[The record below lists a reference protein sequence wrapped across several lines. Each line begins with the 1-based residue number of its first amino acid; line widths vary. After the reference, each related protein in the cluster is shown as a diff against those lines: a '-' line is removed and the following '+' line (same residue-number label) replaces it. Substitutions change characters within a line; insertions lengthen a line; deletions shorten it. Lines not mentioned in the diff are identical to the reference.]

1 LVSVSYIVRRFLIFL
16 AVVWAAAT
24 FNFLLPRLGGQNPIR
39 EKLVSQSALSG
50 AVQAGLEAMVKEFE
64 TKFGLDKPLWQQYL
78 TYLSD
83 MSRFD
88 FNYSIANYPRK
99 VVSMIADALP
109 WTVALLLVTTI
120 LGFIIGNIL
129 GALLA
134 WPGAPSFLKYVMP
147 PLLMMSAIPYFLLGL
162 ILVYVFGFYLG
173 VFPMYGGYTTGT
185 IPTLTLHF
193 IWDVLSHTMLPALS
207 IILVST
213 GGWALGMRS
222 LMVMTQGEDYV
233 IFGDAMG
240 LRNRTIFLRYAI
252 RNALLPQV
260 TAVALALGQIVSG
273 AVLVEVI
280 FGYPG
285 LGTMLFQAIRGSDYY
300 LVQGIVFIVIVSI
313 GLATFIL
320 DIIYPLL
327 DPRITY
333 RRS

>member
-1 LVSVSYIVRRFLIFL
+1 MSITYIVRRFLIFL

-24 FNFLLPRLGGQNPIR
+24 FNFFLPRLGGQNPIR
-39 EKLVSQSALSG
+39 EKLVSQAALSG
-50 AVQAGLEAMVKEFE
+50 AVQAGLEEMVQEFE

-78 TYLSD
+78 TYVSD
-83 MSRFD
+83 MFRFD

-99 VVSMIADALP
+99 VVDMMADALP
-109 WTVALLLVTTI
+109 WSVALLLVTTL
-120 LGFIIGNIL
+120 LGFIIGNVL

-134 WPGAPSFLKYVMP
+134 WPGAPKFLNYIMP
-147 PLLMMSAIPYFLLGL
+147 PILMLSAIPYFLLGL
-162 ILVYVFGFYLG
+162 ILVYIFGFYLG
-173 VFPMYGGYTTGT
+173 AFPMYGGYTTGT
-185 IPTLTLHF
+185 IPSLSLGF
-193 IWDVLSHTMLPALS
+193 IWDVIRHSMLPALS

-222 LMVMTQGEDYV
+222 LMIMTQGEDFV
-233 IFGDAMG
+233 IFGNAMG
-240 LRNRTIFLRYAI
+240 LRDRTIFARYAI

-260 TAVALALGQIVSG
+260 TALALALGQLVSG

-285 LGTMLFQAIRGSDYY
+285 IGTMLYQAIRGSDYY

-320 DIIYPLL
+320 DIVYPLL

-333 RRS
+333 RKA

>member
-1 LVSVSYIVRRFLIFL
+1 MSASYIVRRFFIFL
-16 AVVWAAAT
+16 AIVWAAAT

-50 AVQAGLEAMVKEFE
+50 AVQAGLEEMVKEFE
-64 TKFGLDKPLWQQYL
+64 RKFGLDKPLWQQYL
-78 TYLSD
+78 TYIDD
-83 MSRFD
+83 MAHFD

-99 VVSMIADALP
+99 VLDMIGESLP
-109 WTVALLLVTTI
+109 WTIALLLVTTI
-120 LGFIIGNIL
+120 LGFIIGNLL

-134 WPGAPSFLKYVMP
+134 WPGAPNFLKYVMP
-147 PLLMMSAIPYFLLGL
+147 PVLMMSAIPYFLLGL
-162 ILVYVFGFYLG
+162 ILVYVFGFFLG
-173 VFPMYGGYTTGT
+173 WFPMWGGYKTGT
-185 IPTLTLHF
+185 IPTMTIGF
-193 IWDVLSHTMLPALS
+193 IWDVLWHSMLPALS

-222 LMVMTQGEDYV
+222 LMIMTQGEDYV
-233 IFGDAMG
+233 VFADAMG
-240 LRNRTIFLRYAI
+240 LRSRTIFGQYAI

-260 TAVALALGQIVSG
+260 TALALALGQIVSG

-285 LGTMLFQAIRGSDYY
+285 IGTMLYQAIRGSDYY
-300 LVQGIVFIVIVSI
+300 LVQGIVFIVIVAI

-333 RRS
+333 RKA